1 MILANIAGE
10 RSSHRKLQ
18 NIDERKQRKINGKIS
33 YDKLLEE
40 LIVLR
45 RPYYT
50 KISTD
55 SMWSL

>member
-55 SMWSL
+55 SM